1 MKALVLAAGK
11 STRIAA
17 RASGLPKP
25 LIAVNGRPILLRT
38 LEWLVAHDISPVWI
52 NLHYNPESIRD
63 AVKGSQYADLDIR
76 FTHEHKLL
84 GTAGAVKNLEAE
96 WTEPFLLVY
105 GDNLLGFNI
114 ADMVA
119 SHRASG
125 AALTMA
131 LFHWETDLHSQIA
144 GGRVECDEAMCI
156 AEFTEGAVDDGVV
169 SPWVNAGVYVVE
181 PDVLG
186 DIPPAAFFDFGKDLF
201 PALLQKGAVLQ
212 GYAINSY
219 CLAADT
225 PAALDIAEHEM
236 RKRDRATAR

>member
-17 RASGLPKP
+17 RVSGLPKP
-25 LIAVNGRPILLRT
+25 LIAINGRPILLRM
-38 LEWLVAHDISPVWI
+38 LEWLVEHDISPVWI
-52 NLHYNPESIRD
+52 NLHYKPEFIRD

-76 FTHEHKLL
+76 FSHERELL

-105 GDNLLGFNI
+105 GDNLLGFDI

-131 LFHWETDLHSQIA
+131 LFHWEIDLHSQIA
-144 GGRVECDEAMCI
+144 GGRVECDEEMRVAK
-156 AEFTEGAVDDGVV
+156 FTESAVADSFV
-169 SPWVNAGVYVVE
+169 SPWVNAGVYVVD
-181 PDVLG
+181 PVVLD

-201 PALLQKGAVLQ
+201 PALLQKGSVLR
-212 GYAINSY
+212 GYPINSY

-225 PAALDIAEHEM
+225 PAALDIAEREI
-236 RKRDRATAR
+236 RSRDCATTR

>member
-17 RASGLPKP
+17 RVSGLPKP
-25 LIAVNGRPILLRT
+25 LIAINGRPILLRT

-52 NLHYNPESIRD
+52 NLHYKPESIRD
-63 AVKGSQYADLDIR
+63 AVKGSQHADLDIR
-76 FTHEHKLL
+76 FSHERELL

-105 GDNLLGFNI
+105 GDNLLGFDI

-131 LFHWETDLHSQIA
+131 LFHWEIDLHSQIA
-144 GGRVECDEAMCI
+144 GGRVECDEEMRVAK
-156 AEFTEGAVDDGVV
+156 FTESAVADSFV
-169 SPWVNAGVYVVE
+169 SPWVNAGVYVVD
-181 PDVLG
+181 PVVLD
-186 DIPPAAFFDFGKDLF
+186 DIPPVAFFDFGKDLF
-201 PALLQKGAVLQ
+201 PALLQKGAVLR
-212 GYAINSY
+212 GYPINSY

-225 PAALDIAEHEM
+225 PAALDIAEREI
-236 RKRDRATAR
+236 RSRDRATTR